1 MSNKD
6 LHVDRIKPEFS
17 VSESGI
23 ISWKASLTDY
33 DASLF
38 HRGKT
43 VTNDEFNTL
52 FLNKTY
58 QNNYLAD
65 SLTEFFKTHFP
76 EAVYRTF
83 KSRFNMHN
91 NFVKV
96 FDSTVWGNKQADG
109 YYYITIPASE
119 HGIVQ
124 PPDETPLAGMN
135 VDTEMYLLDEATGTF
150 YEVTQVETDVD
161 NTVQLYTDDNTLS
174 GFVIIRS
181 NDKSFA
187 LTAGRIDV
195 SQIDGIADVAL
206 SNDYRELNFRPDDDI
221 KANRDDID
229 AMLSKTAPLNGRPFV
244 HNADYATNA
253 ENAEYATN
261 LLGSGTI
268 QNQPVS
274 AIFEEGSSYIKNATH
289 ASYADYTDLDFTKGT
304 IDDRLNTHT
313 TEITQ
318 INEDISLL
326 DARLT
331 NLGFKQGSFIVE
343 NQSTSSVDD
352 HGEPYATVLLNI
364 SINEIKRQGN
374 YCIANLKVDFVTQA
388 NPNYTGGASSVTYSA
403 KVTVPE
409 EFRPKQT
416 VTGYFAGTT
425 EEVATGYVP
434 NYVNIYADG
443 RVTFKYWSY
452 WSGQFVEGDATYSI
466 GSYIT
471 NLGWEAVPII

>member
-6 LHVDRIKPEFS
+6 LHVERIKPEFS

-23 ISWKASLTDY
+23 VSWKASLTDY

-43 VTNDEFNTL
+43 VTNDEFNAL

-83 KSRFNMHN
+83 KSRFNMHK
-91 NFVKV
+91 NFAKV
-96 FDSTVWGNKQADG
+96 FDSTTWGSRQADG

-187 LTAGRIDV
+187 LTEGRIDV
-195 SQIDGIADVAL
+195 SQVDGIAKVAL
-206 SNDYRELNFRPDDDI
+206 TNDYRQLNFRPDDDI

-229 AMLSKTAPLNGRPFV
+229 AMLSKTAPLNEHPFV

-253 ENAEYATN
+253 ENAKYATN

-268 QNQPVS
+268 QNQPIS
-274 AIFEEGSSYIKNATH
+274 TIFEESSSYVKNATAAVH
-289 ASYADYTDLDFTKGT
+289 AKYADLNFTKGT
-304 IDDRLNTHT
+304 IDARLNTHT
-313 TEITQ
+313 TEIAQ

-331 NLGFKQGSFIVE
+331 NLGFKQGSFSFV
-343 NQSTSSVDD
+343 NTSTVTNNA
-352 HGEPYATVLLNI
+352 GTVLMTEVVN
-364 SINEIKRQGN
+364 SIQRQGN
-374 YCIANLKVDFVTQA
+374 YCIGNYQLSFKFERNPDFS
-388 NPNYTGGASSVTYSA
+388 GSSYATTYSFIM
-403 KVTVPE
+403 TIPE
-409 EFRPKQT
+409 GFRPKKETVLALAVPNPKDALGSGQLT
-416 VTGYFAGTT
+416 IYPTGEVKFNVTGLAGAYT
-425 EEVATGYVP
+425 ENMIMLNA
-434 NYVNIYADG
+434 
-443 RVTFKYWSY
+443 
-452 WSGQFVEGDATYSI
+452 
-466 GSYIT
+466 
-471 NLGWEAVPII
+471 GWEAAPIK